1 MSLKS
6 KNLLGIE
13 QLSKGEIFEILN
25 AATSFRKILD
35 RPIKKVPTLRG
46 ITVANLFFEDST
58 RTRTSF
64 ELAEKRLSAE
74 TVNFSASTSSL
85 KKGESLRDT
94 VENIEAMQVDIV
106 VMRHSAP
113 GAPNFLAR
121 RIKSAVI
128 NAGDGCHEHPTQ
140 ALLDVYTMREYFPTF
155 EGLRVVIVGDIKHS
169 RVAGSDIRALKKLGA
184 SVAVCGPR
192 TLLPIGIEKLGAE
205 VYSDLNKA
213 IKGANVLYLLRLQL
227 ERQHGGYIP
236 SLREYT
242 QLYGIDVDKLKL
254 LSDDY
259 IVMHPG
265 PMNRGVEITQ
275 EVADHERAVI
285 LEQVTN
291 GVAVRMAIL
300 YLSASLIRD
309 LEK

>member
-6 KNLLGIE
+6 KHLLGLE
-13 QLSKGEIFEILN
+13 DKTKGEILEILDT
-25 AATSFRKILD
+25 AKSFRKILD
-35 RPIKKVPTLRG
+35 RPVRKVPTLRG
-46 ITVANLFFEDST
+46 ITVANLFFEAST

-64 ELAEKRLSAE
+64 ELAEKRLSSE
-74 TVNFSASTSSL
+74 VVNFSASTSSL
-85 KKGESLRDT
+85 SKGESLRDT

-113 GAPNFLAR
+113 GAPHFLSK
-121 RIKSAVI
+121 RIKAAVV
-128 NAGDGCHEHPTQ
+128 NAGDGTHEHPTQ
-140 ALLDVYTMREYFPTF
+140 GLLDLYTIREYFPKL
-155 EGLRVVIVGDIKHS
+155 EGLKVVIVGDIKHS
-169 RVAGSDIRALKKLGA
+169 RVARSDIWGLNKLGA
-184 SVAVCGPR
+184 DVALCGPP
-192 TLLPIGIEKLGAE
+192 TLIPLGIEKMGVK
-205 VYSDLNKA
+205 VYHDLDKA

-227 ERQHGGYIP
+227 ERQKGGFIP

-242 QLYGIDVDKLKL
+242 QLFGINSEKLKL

-275 EVADHERAVI
+275 EVADCDRAVI
-285 LEQVTN
+285 LRQVTN
-291 GVAVRMAIL
+291 GVAVRMAVL
-300 YLSASLIRD
+300 YLSASLIRP